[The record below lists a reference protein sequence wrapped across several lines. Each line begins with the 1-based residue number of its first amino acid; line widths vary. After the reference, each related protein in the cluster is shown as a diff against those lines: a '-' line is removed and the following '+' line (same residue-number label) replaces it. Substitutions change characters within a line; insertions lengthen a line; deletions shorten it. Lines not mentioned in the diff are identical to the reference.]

1 MLNPHARH
9 RRASLVSSKSC
20 GQWIQGQA
28 CAPGSSASSSSSF
41 SPLLPPSS
49 TSAFEQSLLDRRSS
63 PGLAELYLLV
73 LPSPSSPTASAL
85 AKHLPQHVLP
95 LAGTRSITGPLESD
109 KTIEIINSNHPLDPA
124 MDSALHLKAALCI
137 RIHELFMH
145 NISVSTRIGSFELSK
160 QILSNVNS

>member
-1 MLNPHARH
+1 MPGTGEHPWSAP
-9 RRASLVSSKSC
+9 RAVGSGSRAKPVP
-20 GQWIQGQA
+20 QA
-28 CAPGSSASSSSSF
+28 
-41 SPLLPPSS
+41 PLPLPPQAFHLFPPSS

-73 LPSPSSPTASAL
+73 LPSPSSPTALAL